1 MKIYLL
7 IQLTRSA
14 NRVGEYWGDHRYI
27 VTVYNFEADT
37 MIEYLFGEVVPVG
50 TYEGFY
56 IKIL

>member
-1 MKIYLL
+1 L
-7 IQLTRSA
+7 
-14 NRVGEYWGDHRYI
+14 GDPDRYI
-27 VTVYNFEADT
+27 VAVYNFEADT